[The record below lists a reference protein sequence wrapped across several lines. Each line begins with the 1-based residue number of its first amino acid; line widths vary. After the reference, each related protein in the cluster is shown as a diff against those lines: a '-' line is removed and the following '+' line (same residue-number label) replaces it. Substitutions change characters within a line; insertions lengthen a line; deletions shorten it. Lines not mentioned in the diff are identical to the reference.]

1 MGSVIL
7 NFSTR
12 GVQLCRWMSLLG
24 FYDVQRTK
32 AGVVAVS
39 LGVEQILSP
48 HHTSSSPHLLL
59 LIRLYTSFLG
69 RTYWL
74 NGV

>member
-7 NFSTR
+7 NFRTR
-12 GVQLCRWMSLLG
+12 GVQLCRWLSLLG

-39 LGVEQILSP
+39 LGVEQIVSAS
-48 HHTSSSPHLLL
+48 TILLPL
-59 LIRLYTSFLG
+59 LTFCF
-69 RTYWL
+69 
-74 NGV
+74 

>member
-12 GVQLCRWMSLLG
+12 GVRLCRWMSLLG
-24 FYDVQRTK
+24 LYDVQRTK

-39 LGVEQILSP
+39 LGLEQIISAP
-48 HHTSSSPHLLL
+48 TILLPL
-59 LIRLYTSFLG
+59 FTFCF
-69 RTYWL
+69 
-74 NGV
+74 